1 MSFKWAFCPIKNKEG
16 TMRSFLLIPTT
27 GLILLVAC
35 KDTRKPTSTNFTA
48 AVNQYLDHH
57 GQACTLIGPQF
68 PVDIPRS
75 QQPTIDAKLSALQH
89 AGLVSEMDTTAAVHG
104 LMDAL
109 RGPSP
114 PLQVHHYALTT
125 EGEKYIQQVSGA
137 VTPISS
143 FCYGQ
148 KTVDSIS
155 HWTTGSQSEA
165 EVIFTYRILNLA
177 SWAQR
182 PEVQQSF
189 PDIQATLS
197 GASKT
202 EQVVGLHLTDK
213 GWEVP

>member
-1 MSFKWAFCPIKNKEG
+1 
-16 TMRSFLLIPTT
+16 MRSFLLIPAT
-27 GLILLVAC
+27 GFILLVAC
-35 KDTRKPTSTNFTA
+35 NDTRKPTSANFTA
-48 AVNQYLDHH
+48 AVNQYLEHH

-75 QQPTIDAKLSALQH
+75 QQSTIDAKLSALQH
-89 AGLVSEMDTTAAVHG
+89 AGLVSEIDTTAVVHG

-114 PLQVHHYALTT
+114 LQQVHHYALTA
-125 EGEKYIQQVSGA
+125 EGQKYIQQVSGA

-148 KTVDSIS
+148 KTVDSIT
-155 HWTTGSQSEA
+155 HWTIGSQSEA
-165 EVIFTYRILNLA
+165 EVRYTYRIVNLA
-177 SWAQR
+177 EWAQR
-182 PEVQQSF
+182 PEVQQAF

-202 EQVVGLHLTDK
+202 EQIVGLRLTDK

>member
-1 MSFKWAFCPIKNKEG
+1 
-16 TMRSFLLIPTT
+16 MRRFLLIPAT
-27 GLILLVAC
+27 GFILLVAC
-35 KDTRKPTSTNFTA
+35 NDIRKPTRANFTA

-75 QQPTIDAKLSALQH
+75 QQSSIDAKLSALQR
-89 AGLVSEMDTTAAVHG
+89 AGLMAEMDTTAVVHG
-104 LMDAL
+104 LMDAV

-114 PLQVHHYALTT
+114 PQRVRHYALTA
-125 EGEKYIQQVSGA
+125 EGQKYIQQVSGA

-155 HWTTGSQSEA
+155 HWTIGSQSEA
-165 EVIFTYRILNLA
+165 EVAYTCRIVNLA

-182 PEVQQSF
+182 PEVQQAF
-189 PDIQATLS
+189 PDIRATLS
-197 GASKT
+197 GVSKT
-202 EQVVGLHLTDK
+202 EQIVGLRLTNR

>member
-1 MSFKWAFCPIKNKEG
+1 
-16 TMRSFLLIPTT
+16 MRSFLLIPAT
-27 GLILLVAC
+27 GFILLVAC
-35 KDTRKPTSTNFTA
+35 NDTRKPTSANFTA
-48 AVNQYLDHH
+48 AVNQYLEHH

-75 QQPTIDAKLSALQH
+75 QQSTIDAKLSALQH
-89 AGLVSEMDTTAAVHG
+89 AGLVSEIDTTAVVHG

-114 PLQVHHYALTT
+114 LQQVHHYALTA

-148 KTVDSIS
+148 KTADSIT
-155 HWTTGSQSEA
+155 HWTIGSQSEA
-165 EVIFTYRILNLA
+165 EVTYAYRIVNLA
-177 SWAQR
+177 EWAQR
-182 PEVQQSF
+182 PEVQQAF

-202 EQVVGLHLTDK
+202 EQIVGLRLTDK

>member
-1 MSFKWAFCPIKNKEG
+1 MGILPYYLLKDMED
-16 TMRSFLLIPTT
+16 TLRSFLLIPTT

-35 KDTRKPTSTNFTA
+35 NDTRKPTNTNFTA

-75 QQPTIDAKLSALQH
+75 QQSSLGEKLSTLQH
-89 AGLVSEMDTTAAVHG
+89 AGLVSETDTVAVVHG

-114 PLQVHHYALTT
+114 PQPVRHYALTA
-125 EGEKYIQQVSGA
+125 EGEKYIQQVSSA
-137 VTPISS
+137 VIPTSS

-155 HWTTGSQSEA
+155 HWATESQSAA
-165 EVIFTYRILNLA
+165 EVAYTYRIVNLVA
-177 SWAQR
+177 WAQR
-182 PEVQQSF
+182 PEVQQAF
-189 PDIQATLS
+189 PDIEATLS

-202 EQVVGLHLTDK
+202 EQVVGLRLTDR

>member
-1 MSFKWAFCPIKNKEG
+1 
-16 TMRSFLLIPTT
+16 MRSFLLIPAT
-27 GLILLVAC
+27 GFILLVAC
-35 KDTRKPTSTNFTA
+35 NDTRKPTSANFTA

-75 QQPTIDAKLSALQH
+75 QQSTIDAKLSALQH
-89 AGLVSEMDTTAAVHG
+89 VGLVSEIDTTAVVHG

-109 RGPSP
+109 REPSP
-114 PLQVHHYALTT
+114 PQQVHHYALTT
-125 EGEKYIQQVSGA
+125 EGQKYVQQVSGA

-148 KTVDSIS
+148 KTVDSIT
-155 HWTTGSQSEA
+155 HWTIGSQSEA
-165 EVIFTYRILNLA
+165 EVTYAYRIVNLA
-177 SWAQR
+177 AWAQR
-182 PEVQQSF
+182 PEAQQAF

-197 GASKT
+197 GASRT

>member
-1 MSFKWAFCPIKNKEG
+1 
-16 TMRSFLLIPTT
+16 MRSFLLIPAT
-27 GLILLVAC
+27 GFILLIAC
-35 KDTRKPTSTNFTA
+35 NDIRKPTSANFTT

-75 QQPTIDAKLSALQH
+75 QQSTIDAKLSALQH
-89 AGLVSEMDTTAAVHG
+89 AGLVSEIDTTAVVHG

-114 PLQVHHYALTT
+114 PQQVHHYTLTA
-125 EGEKYIQQVSGA
+125 EGQKYVQQVSGA

-148 KTVDSIS
+148 KTVDSIT
-155 HWTTGSQSEA
+155 HWTIGSQSEA
-165 EVIFTYRILNLA
+165 EVAYTYRIVNLA

-182 PEVQQSF
+182 PEVQQAF
-189 PDIQATLS
+189 PDIQASLG
-197 GASKT
+197 GASRT
-202 EQVVGLHLTDK
+202 EQIVGLRLTDR

>member
-1 MSFKWAFCPIKNKEG
+1 
-16 TMRSFLLIPTT
+16 MRSFLLIPAT
-27 GLILLVAC
+27 GFILLVAC
-35 KDTRKPTSTNFTA
+35 NDTRKPTSANFTA

-75 QQPTIDAKLSALQH
+75 QQSTIDAKLSALQH
-89 AGLVSEMDTTAAVHG
+89 AGLVSEIDTTAVVHG

-114 PLQVHHYALTT
+114 PQQVRHYALTT
-125 EGEKYIQQVSGA
+125 EGKRYVQQVSGA
-137 VTPISS
+137 VTPTSS

-148 KTVDSIS
+148 KTVDSIT
-155 HWTTGSQSEA
+155 HWTIGSQSEA
-165 EVIFTYRILNLA
+165 EVTYAYRIVNLA
-177 SWAQR
+177 AWAQR
-182 PEVQQSF
+182 PEVQQAF

-202 EQVVGLHLTDK
+202 EQIVGLHLTDK
-213 GWEVP
+213 GWEVQ

>member
-1 MSFKWAFCPIKNKEG
+1 
-16 TMRSFLLIPTT
+16 MRSFLLIPAT
-27 GLILLVAC
+27 GFILLVAC
-35 KDTRKPTSTNFTA
+35 NDIRKPTSANFTA

-57 GQACTLIGPQF
+57 GQACTLIGPHF

-75 QQPTIDAKLSALQH
+75 QQTTIDAKLSALQH
-89 AGLVSEMDTTAAVHG
+89 AGLVSEIDTTTVVHG

-114 PLQVHHYALTT
+114 PQQVHHYALTA
-125 EGEKYIQQVSGA
+125 EGQKYVQQVSGA

-148 KTVDSIS
+148 KTVDSIT
-155 HWTTGSQSEA
+155 HWTIGSQSEA
-165 EVIFTYRILNLA
+165 EVAYTYRIVDLA

-182 PEVQQSF
+182 PQVRQAF
-189 PDIQATLS
+189 PDIQASLS
-197 GASKT
+197 GASRT
-202 EQVVGLHLTDK
+202 EQIVGLRLTDR

>member
-1 MSFKWAFCPIKNKEG
+1 
-16 TMRSFLLIPTT
+16 MRNFLLIPTT
-27 GLILLVAC
+27 GFILLIAC
-35 KDTRKPTSTNFTA
+35 NDTRKPTSANFTA
-48 AVNQYLDHH
+48 AVNQYLEHH

-75 QQPTIDAKLSALQH
+75 QQSTIDAKLSALQH
-89 AGLVSEMDTTAAVHG
+89 AGLVSEMDTTAVVHG

-109 RGPSP
+109 RRPSP
-114 PLQVHHYALTT
+114 PQQVHHYALTA
-125 EGEKYIQQVSGA
+125 EGQKYVQQVSGA

-155 HWTTGSQSEA
+155 HWTIGSQSEA
-165 EVIFTYRILNLA
+165 EVTYAYHIVNLA
-177 SWAQR
+177 AWAQR
-182 PEVQQSF
+182 PEVQQAF
-189 PDIQATLS
+189 PDIQTTLS

-202 EQVVGLHLTDK
+202 EQIVGLRLTDK

>member
-1 MSFKWAFCPIKNKEG
+1 
-16 TMRSFLLIPTT
+16 MRSFLLIPTT

-35 KDTRKPTSTNFTA
+35 NDTRKPTSANLTA
-48 AVNQYLDHH
+48 AVNQYLNHH

-75 QQPTIDAKLSALQH
+75 QQSTIEAKLSALQH
-89 AGLVSEMDTTAAVHG
+89 AGLVSETDTTAVVHG

-114 PLQVHHYALTT
+114 PQQVHHYALTA

-148 KTVDSIS
+148 KTVDSIT
-155 HWTTGSQSEA
+155 HWTIGSQSEA
-165 EVIFTYRILNLA
+165 EATYAYRIVNLA
-177 SWAQR
+177 AWAQR
-182 PEVQQSF
+182 PEVQQAF

-197 GASKT
+197 GASRT
-202 EQVVGLHLTDK
+202 EQVVGLHLTDR

>member
-1 MSFKWAFCPIKNKEG
+1 
-16 TMRSFLLIPTT
+16 MRSFLLIPAT
-27 GLILLVAC
+27 GFILLVAC
-35 KDTRKPTSTNFTA
+35 NDTRKPTNANFTN
-48 AVNQYLDHH
+48 AVNQYLDRH

-75 QQPTIDAKLSALQH
+75 QQSTIDAKLSALQH
-89 AGLVSEMDTTAAVHG
+89 AGLVSEIDTTAVVHG

-114 PLQVHHYALTT
+114 PQQVHHYALTT
-125 EGEKYIQQVSGA
+125 EGQKYVQQVSGA

-148 KTVDSIS
+148 KTVDSIT
-155 HWTTGSQSEA
+155 HWTIGSQSEA
-165 EVIFTYRILNLA
+165 EVTYAYRIVNLA
-177 SWAQR
+177 AWAQR
-182 PEVQQSF
+182 PEVQQAF

-197 GASKT
+197 GASKM
-202 EQVVGLHLTDK
+202 EQIVGLRLTDK

>member
-1 MSFKWAFCPIKNKEG
+1 
-16 TMRSFLLIPTT
+16 MRSFLLIPAT
-27 GLILLVAC
+27 GFILLVAC
-35 KDTRKPTSTNFTA
+35 NDTRKPTSANFTA

-75 QQPTIDAKLSALQH
+75 QQSTIDAKLSALQH
-89 AGLVSEMDTTAAVHG
+89 AGLVSEIDTTAVVHG

-114 PLQVHHYALTT
+114 PQQVRHYALTT
-125 EGEKYIQQVSGA
+125 EGKRYVQQVSGA
-137 VTPISS
+137 VTPTSS

-148 KTVDSIS
+148 KTVDSIT
-155 HWTTGSQSEA
+155 HWTIGSQSEA
-165 EVIFTYRILNLA
+165 EVAYTYRIVNLA
-177 SWAQR
+177 AWAQR
-182 PEVQQSF
+182 PEVQQAF

-202 EQVVGLHLTDK
+202 EQIVGLRLTDK

>member
-1 MSFKWAFCPIKNKEG
+1 
-16 TMRSFLLIPTT
+16 MRNFLLLPVT

-35 KDTRKPTSTNFTA
+35 NDTKKPTSANFIA
-48 AVNQYLDHH
+48 AVNQYLEHH

-75 QQPTIDAKLSALQH
+75 QQSTIDAKLSALQH
-89 AGLVSEMDTTAAVHG
+89 AGLVSEIDTTAVVHG

-114 PLQVHHYALTT
+114 PQQVHHYALTT
-125 EGEKYIQQVSGA
+125 EGQKYVQQVSGA

-148 KTVDSIS
+148 KTVDSIT
-155 HWTTGSQSEA
+155 HWTIGSQSEA
-165 EVIFTYRILNLA
+165 EVTYAYRIVNLA
-177 SWAQR
+177 AWAQR
-182 PEVQQSF
+182 PEVQQAF

-197 GASKT
+197 GASKM
-202 EQVVGLHLTDK
+202 EQIVGLRLTDK

>member
-1 MSFKWAFCPIKNKEG
+1 MGILPLLKDKED
-16 TMRSFLLIPTT
+16 TLRSFLLIPTT

-35 KDTRKPTSTNFTA
+35 KDVRKPTSANFTA

-75 QQPTIDAKLSALQH
+75 QQSSVGEKLSALQRV
-89 AGLVSEMDTTAAVHG
+89 GLVSEMDTSAVVHG

-114 PLQVHHYALTT
+114 PQPVRHYAQTA

-137 VTPISS
+137 VIPTSS

-155 HWTTGSQSEA
+155 HWTTGSQSAA
-165 EVIFTYRILNLA
+165 EVTYTYRIVNLA
-177 SWAQR
+177 GWAQQ
-182 PEVQQSF
+182 PEVQQAF
-189 PDIQATLS
+189 PDIRATLS

-202 EQVVGLHLTDK
+202 EQVVGLHLTDR

>member
-1 MSFKWAFCPIKNKEG
+1 
-16 TMRSFLLIPTT
+16 MRNFLLIPTT
-27 GLILLVAC
+27 GFILLIAC
-35 KDTRKPTSTNFTA
+35 NDTRKPTSANFTA
-48 AVNQYLDHH
+48 AVNQYLEHH

-75 QQPTIDAKLSALQH
+75 QQSTTEAKLSALQH
-89 AGLVSEMDTTAAVHG
+89 AGLVSEIDTTAAVHG

-109 RGPSP
+109 RGSSP
-114 PLQVHHYALTT
+114 PQQVHHYALTA

-148 KTVDSIS
+148 KTVDSIT
-155 HWTTGSQSEA
+155 HWTIGSQSEA
-165 EVIFTYRILNLA
+165 EVTYAYRIVNLA
-177 SWAQR
+177 EWAQR
-182 PEVQQSF
+182 PEVQQAF
-189 PDIQATLS
+189 PEVQAALG

-202 EQVVGLHLTDK
+202 EQIVGLGLTDR

>member
-1 MSFKWAFCPIKNKEG
+1 
-16 TMRSFLLIPTT
+16 MRSFLLIPAT
-27 GLILLVAC
+27 GFILLVAC
-35 KDTRKPTSTNFTA
+35 NDTRKPTSANFTA

-57 GQACTLIGPQF
+57 GQVCTLIGPQF

-75 QQPTIDAKLSALQH
+75 QQSTIDAKLSALQH
-89 AGLVSEMDTTAAVHG
+89 AGLVSEIDTTAVVHG

-114 PLQVHHYALTT
+114 PQQIHHYALTA
-125 EGEKYIQQVSGA
+125 EGQKYVQQVSGA

-148 KTVDSIS
+148 ETVDSIA
-155 HWTTGSQSEA
+155 HWTIGSQSEA
-165 EVIFTYRILNLA
+165 EVAYTYRIVNLA
-177 SWAQR
+177 AWAQR
-182 PEVQQSF
+182 PEVQPAF

-202 EQVVGLHLTDK
+202 EQIIGLRLTDK

>member
-1 MSFKWAFCPIKNKEG
+1 
-16 TMRSFLLIPTT
+16 MRNFLLIPAT
-27 GLILLVAC
+27 GFILLVAC
-35 KDTRKPTSTNFTA
+35 NDIRKPTSANFTV

-75 QQPTIDAKLSALQH
+75 QQSTIDAKLSALQH
-89 AGLVSEMDTTAAVHG
+89 AGLVSEIDTTAVVHG

-114 PLQVHHYALTT
+114 PQEVHHFALTA
-125 EGEKYIQQVSGA
+125 EGQKYIQQVSGA

-148 KTVDSIS
+148 KTVDSVS
-155 HWTTGSQSEA
+155 HWTIGSPSEA
-165 EVIFTYRILNLA
+165 EVAYTYRIVNLA

-182 PEVQQSF
+182 PEVQQAF
-189 PDIQATLS
+189 PDIQASLS

-202 EQVVGLHLTDK
+202 EQIVGLRLTDK
-213 GWEVP
+213 GWEVL